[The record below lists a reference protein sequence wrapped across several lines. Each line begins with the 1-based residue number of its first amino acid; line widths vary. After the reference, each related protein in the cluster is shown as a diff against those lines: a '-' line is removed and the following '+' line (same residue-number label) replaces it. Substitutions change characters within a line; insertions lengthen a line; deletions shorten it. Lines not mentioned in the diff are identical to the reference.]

1 MRAVLDSVTLN
12 AMTSALN
19 GFSATQSA
27 IANNIANM
35 DTPNYKAQE
44 VDFSAALAQSVADGS
59 GVLPA
64 SAYAP
69 TQSLDPTQLNG
80 NNVSLSDETLEEISN
95 GLKFQLASQAA
106 TQQFTEVQN
115 AAEVN

>member
-1 MRAVLDSVTLN
+1 LLDSVTLN

-19 GFSATQSA
+19 GFSATQTA
-27 IANNIANM
+27 ISNNIANI

-44 VDFSAALAQSVADGS
+44 VNFSDALAQSVAEGS
-59 GVLPA
+59 GILSD

-69 TQSLDPTQLNG
+69 SASLDPTQLNG
-80 NNVSLSDETLEEISN
+80 NNVSLSEETLEETSN

-106 TQQFTEVQN
+106 SQQFSEVRD
-115 AAEVN
+115 AAAVN